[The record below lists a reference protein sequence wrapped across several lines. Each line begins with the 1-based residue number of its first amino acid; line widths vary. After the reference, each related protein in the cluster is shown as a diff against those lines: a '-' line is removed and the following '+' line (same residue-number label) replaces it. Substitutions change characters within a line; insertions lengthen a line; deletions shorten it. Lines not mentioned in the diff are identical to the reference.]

1 METTIYTDGHGVIV
15 TNAEFIAGKT
25 SYKLQ
30 GIVSASTA
38 VIKAS
43 VAPPIL
49 LVLFGIGGIV
59 TGSLHLYSNSQI
71 DVISNGFL
79 IMTANRVAVAAGIIF
94 LVWGIVWSS
103 KIRDRYAVHI
113 VTAEGH
119 KEPIVS
125 TRKDYIN
132 QIVRAIQKALFGNK
146 SFLL

>member
-25 SYKLQ
+25 SYRLQ

-43 VAPPIL
+43 VAPAIL
-49 LVLFGIGGIV
+49 LILFGIGGIV
-59 TGSLHLYSNSQI
+59 TGLLHFYSHSQI
-71 DVISNGFL
+71 DVISNGPL
-79 IMTANRVAVAAGIIF
+79 IMTANRVAFILGFIF
-94 LVWGIVWSS
+94 LICGIVWSS
-103 KIRDRYAVHI
+103 RIRDRYAVHI

-125 TRKDYIN
+125 TRKDYVN
-132 QIVRAIQKALFGNK
+132 QIVTAIQKALFGNK